1 MSKTIGFTPDFVVR
15 LPILDENADVAG
27 ELVEYNVLLN
37 VPVEVTDG
45 RGVSSTFEYMRVSH
59 EGKMVFSTGSGDL
72 YWCDLLMEV
81 PESCGYDGRE
91 MYKTCVAGD
100 ALFVDRTTEAKRL
113 MFRGSAGYFSEREED
128 ARSGEDESKSS
139 AGDDAWLEMND
150 VELTLF
156 LPKDFELPN
165 KFDGS
170 VYPIPFDLSGLSV
183 EELLDRL
190 FDFGE
195 EDEDTGT
202 A

>member
-15 LPILDENADVAG
+15 LPLLDEDADVAG
-27 ELVEYNVLLN
+27 EVVEYNVLLN
-37 VPVEVTDG
+37 VPVVVTDG
-45 RGVSSTFEYMRVSH
+45 RGVSNTFEYMRVSH

-72 YWCDLLMEV
+72 YWCELLMEV

-113 MFRGSAGYFSEREED
+113 LFRGSAGYGVLREESLD
-128 ARSGEDESKSS
+128 SSDGNGEGFTLKAD
-139 AGDDAWLEMND
+139 GFD
-150 VELTLF
+150 VIVEDLKLF
-156 LPKDFELPN
+156 LPNDSILPN
-165 KFDGS
+165 D
-170 VYPIPFDLSGLSV
+170 YILPMPFDLSGLSV
-183 EELLDRL
+183 AELLNRL

-195 EDEDTGT
+195 EDEDKGS